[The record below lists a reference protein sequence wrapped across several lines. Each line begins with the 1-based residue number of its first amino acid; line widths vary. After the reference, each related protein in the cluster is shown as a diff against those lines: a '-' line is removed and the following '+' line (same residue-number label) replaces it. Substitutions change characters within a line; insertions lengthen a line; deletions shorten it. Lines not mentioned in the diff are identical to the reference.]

1 MRRMPLAGNIWKHP
15 VCMEN
20 SWKVFRFHAI
30 LFVFVCL
37 FSLRCEARGNF
48 SVSYTDLT
56 LPTICSV

>member
-37 FSLRCEARGNF
+37 FSLRCETRGNF
-48 SVSYTDLT
+48 FYDLA
-56 LPTICSV
+56 L